1 MLHFLFTTCAY
12 AQGTKWKKLLIDWNK
27 YQENTAS
34 IGFQVDRPKLNRESF
49 FTHSINYGRLCT
61 ELSTKQAI
69 DNFQSRG
76 LLRRIMETLKRSVFP
91 FHYRKFSQQKNSA
104 LFYYYRRVTSGM
116 RRRCL
121 CCTFL
126 KVGRKYHDSGKKCP
140 DFGHRWVK
148 FLI

>member
-1 MLHFLFTTCAY
+1 MLHFLYTTCAY
-12 AQGTKWKKLLIDWNK
+12 AQGAKWKKLLIDLNK

-34 IGFQVDRPKLNRESF
+34 IGFQFDRPKLNRESC
-49 FTHSINYGRLCT
+49 FTHSLNYGRLCT
-61 ELSTKQAI
+61 ELSTKQAT
-69 DNFQSRG
+69 DNFQSRE

-91 FHYRKFSQQKNSA
+91 FHYRKFSQQRNSA
-104 LFYYYRRVTSGM
+104 LFFHYRRVTSGT
-116 RRRCL
+116 RRRGV

-126 KVGRKYHDSGKKCP
+126 KVGRKWHDSWKKCP